1 MQKQTSSRVSSRLAA
16 LKAEGKTALIPY
28 ITAGDP
34 HPDLT
39 VPLMHTLVKAGAS
52 MLELGVPF
60 SDPMADG
67 PVIQK
72 AVERA
77 LAHQVSLRQVLSMVA
92 EFRTTDQQTPVILM
106 GYLNPI
112 EAMGVEAFAEQ
123 AQAVGVDAVLTV
135 DMPPEE
141 TQTYLPSLKKAAVDL
156 IFLVSPTTPQARLQA
171 VNEQGSGFVY
181 YVSLKG
187 VTWANQF
194 DEGDVA
200 QHVATLRQHT
210 ALPVAIGFGIRD
222 ANTAHAMARLGDGV
236 IVGSALVKL
245 IEAQVADSG
254 ANGEIDAPA
263 LHQRL
268 TEAMQGFSQAIA
280 QADTQDKQV

>member
-1 MQKQTSSRVSSRLAA
+1 MTQTSRRIAETFSA
-16 LKAEGKTALIPY
+16 LKEQKRTALIPY

-34 HPDLT
+34 HPDMT
-39 VPLMHTLVKAGAS
+39 VPLMHSLVDAGAD

-77 LAHQVSLRQVLSMVA
+77 LSHQVSLRQVLEMVVQ
-92 EFRTTDQQTPVILM
+92 FRQKDAHTPVILM

-112 EAMGVEAFAEQ
+112 EAMGVETFAHQ
-123 AQAVGVDAVLTV
+123 AQQSGVDAVLTV

-141 TQTYLPSLKKAAVDL
+141 TEFYLPALKQASTDL
-156 IFLVSPTTPQARLQA
+156 IFLVSPTTPESRLTA

-187 VTWANQF
+187 VTGSGRL
-194 DEGDVA
+194 DVDDVA
-200 QHVATLRQHT
+200 THVASLRQRT
-210 ALPVAIGFGIRD
+210 AMPVAIGFGIRD
-222 ANTAHAMARLGDGV
+222 AQAAHAMAQLGDAV
-236 IVGSALVKL
+236 IIGSALVRE
-245 IEAQVADSG
+245 IETLVEQNQVNFETVQARVTSQLRCFRDAIDLADAG
-254 ANGEIDAPA
+254 KE
-263 LHQRL
+263 L
-268 TEAMQGFSQAIA
+268 E
-280 QADTQDKQV
+280 

>member
-1 MQKQTSSRVSSRLAA
+1 MNQSSQRIASTLAH
-16 LKAEGKTALIPY
+16 LHTQNKTALIPY

-34 HPDLT
+34 EPSMT
-39 VPLMHTLVKAGAS
+39 VRLMHSLVETGAD

-77 LAHQVSLRQVLSMVA
+77 LAHQVSLKQVLQMVT
-92 EFRTTDQQTPVILM
+92 EFRQTDTKTPVILM

-112 EAMGVEAFAEQ
+112 EAMGVETFAQQ
-123 AQAVGVDAVLTV
+123 AQTAGVDAVLTV

-141 TQTYLPSLKKAAVDL
+141 TEYYLPALKKAAMDL
-156 IFLVSPTTPQARLQA
+156 IFLVSPTTPESRLTA

-187 VTWANQF
+187 VTGSGQLNEA
-194 DEGDVA
+194 DVA
-200 QHVATLRQHT
+200 SHVEALRSRTQM
-210 ALPVAIGFGIRD
+210 PVAIGFGIRD
-222 ANTAHAMARLGDGV
+222 AKTAYAMAKLGDAV
-236 IVGSALVKL
+236 IIGSALVKE
-245 IEAQVADSG
+245 IETLSDQGQADLSSV
-254 ANGEIDAPA
+254 
-263 LHQRL
+263 QTRL
-268 TEAMQGFSQAIA
+268 TDKLRRFRVAID
-280 QADTQDKQV
+280 QADAGETLE